1 MASPVI
7 DNNIGILTGS
17 SHNFQQVKTE
27 RMRHVKRG
35 LNAYGNIK
43 RRLDAYGKV
52 KRRLTAD
59 VNFKRR
65 LLTYGY
71 VKRRLNAYGN
81 VKRRLNAY
89 GKVKRRLNAYGAS
102 VQSGQAFDVC
112 CISVWALLP
121 TVVECSTSISGRCM
135 AWFKFIVADSPS
147 QKDSLLKSS

>member
-7 DNNIGILTGS
+7 DNNIGILTGP

-27 RMRHVKRG
+27 RIRHVKRG

-89 GKVKRRLNAYGAS
+89 GAS

-121 TVVECSTSISGRCM
+121 TVVEWRISISGRCM